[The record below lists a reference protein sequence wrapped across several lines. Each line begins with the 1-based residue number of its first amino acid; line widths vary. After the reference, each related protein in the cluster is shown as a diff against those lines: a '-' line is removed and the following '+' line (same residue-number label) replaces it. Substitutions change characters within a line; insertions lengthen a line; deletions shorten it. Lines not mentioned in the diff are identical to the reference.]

1 MPLCQMP
8 QKLRLILMLSK
19 QTKHVVKKKVL
30 MLGSKEIDT
39 IYDFNI
45 YGTYKDLK
53 DLSEEEHEKKL
64 FQGIQSANGLKDE
77 VGKKG

>member
-1 MPLCQMP
+1 
-8 QKLRLILMLSK
+8 
-19 QTKHVVKKKVL
+19 